1 MAATDNPAF
10 SLVDNYTN
18 TTYHA
23 MWDPSFTSGRVQS
36 DEARKH
42 ALYAASGAT
51 NAVAELAASKM
62 LSGCDADQDGDA
74 DPKATNATGNVAGGS
89 FSPAG
94 CWIPDTLAIA
104 NHATFGVTPSPAT
117 AWTVGQYVV
126 LGDDS
131 HAYWDGTDWLAG
143 EAPA

>member
-36 DEARKH
+36 DEARKQ
-42 ALYAASGAT
+42 ALFAEVASS
-51 NAVAELAASKM
+51 AVAEIAAAKM
-62 LSGCDADQDGDA
+62 KDACDADQDGDV
-74 DPKATNATGNVAGGS
+74 DPKATNATGNVAGGA

-104 NHATFGVTPSPAT
+104 NHATFGVDPSPAT
-117 AWTVGQYVV
+117 AWTVGQYIV
-126 LGDDS
+126 LGDES
-131 HAYWDGTDWLAG
+131 HAYWDGDSWMVG